1 MAVEYIV
8 RDAERLVQSKLDKHP
23 VVLLTGARLVG
34 TTTLAKRICET
45 RGAMFH
51 TLELLAHRRKLLED
65 PQSVIGDGSRFTV
78 IDGIQLMPEEGWR
91 GIMDM
96 VDSRASKRGNFLL
109 SGSID
114 RASLREV
121 GKSLKDRISFIMMRP
136 FSRQEITAA
145 EKPQQRMRDNSARS
159 NVIESLEAGI
169 RPPDAATMRIAE
181 AVGRGGFPTV
191 LNDNADLKHEK
202 MIQYAEVELTEA
214 PFSNSKDREGGFD
227 KEIMI
232 MRKLSECVGEIRNMN
247 SLVDDLPVTK
257 PQATN
262 LVEHLTNTFV
272 LEPLPSLGDRLRERR
287 VLSKERMYFIDSGIP
302 TSLLGLDGKDLRAS
316 PYWGRLLENFVLAEL
331 RKHLELSSLASS
343 GRLCYFKEDN
353 GIEIDVVLSLDDN
366 SLYAFEIESTSSISV
381 QQWNKLAKFR
391 EIAGYRFR
399 KAIILYCG
407 SKTLVREDGIEAWPI
422 SFLLRHW
429 K

>member
-1 MAVEYIV
+1 MAVEFIV
-8 RDAERLVQSKLDKHP
+8 RDAERLVQSKLDNHP
-23 VVLLTGARLVG
+23 VVMLTGARLVG
-34 TTTLAKRICET
+34 TTTLAKHICET
-45 RGAMFH
+45 RGGMFH
-51 TLELLAHRRKLLED
+51 TLELLANRRKLLED
-65 PQSVIGDGSRFTV
+65 PQSVLGDGSRFTV
-78 IDGIQLMPEEGWR
+78 IDGVQLMPEEGWR
-91 GIMDM
+91 SLMDM
-96 VDSRASKRGNFLL
+96 VDTRASKCGMFLL
-109 SGSID
+109 SGSCD
-114 RASLREV
+114 RTRLCEIS
-121 GKSLKDRISFIMMRP
+121 KSLEGRLSFLMMRP

-145 EKPQQRMRDNSARS
+145 EKPQQRLRDNSTRS

-169 RPPDAATMRIAE
+169 RPPDVAAKRIAE

-191 LNDNADLKHEK
+191 LNDDADHKHEK
-202 MIQYAEVELTEA
+202 MIQFAEYVLTEA
-214 PFSNSKDREGGFD
+214 LFSNSMDRAGGFA
-227 KEIMI
+227 KEIRL

-247 SLVDDLPVTK
+247 SLVEDLPVTK
-257 PQATN
+257 PLATN
-262 LVEHLTNTFV
+262 LVEYLTNSFV
-272 LEPLPSLGDRLRERR
+272 LEPLPSLGDKLRERR

-366 SLYAFEIESTSSISV
+366 RLYAFEIESTSSISV

-391 EIAGYRFR
+391 EIAGNRFR

-407 SKTLVREDGIEAWPI
+407 SKTLVHEDGIEAWPI
-422 SFLLRHW
+422 SCLLRHW